1 MKKDLLIK
9 RLYCAACALL
19 SVYGIVRQWQNMLS
33 GRGLSSNIILSG
45 ICLIAAGY
53 YFFHPEKIQWK
64 DVAQS
69 HRIGFAVFLNIGC
82 GLLCLFYLFFGI
94 KTGWPENW
102 KMLSAVTGLLS
113 VGGFMM
119 LPFERNKKKK

>member
-19 SVYGIVRQWQNMLS
+19 SVYGIVKQWQNMLS

-53 YFFHPEKIQWK
+53 YFFHPEKIRWK
-64 DVAQS
+64 NVADA
-69 HRIGFAVFLNIGC
+69 HRMSMIVWLTFGC
-82 GLLCLFYLFFGI
+82 GFLCLAYLFFGT
-94 KTGWPENW
+94 KFGYPENW
-102 KMLSAVTGLLS
+102 KMICTVTGMLS
-113 VGGFMM
+113 LGGYLM
-119 LPFERNKKKK
+119 LTLENKKKD

>member
-1 MKKDLLIK
+1 MKKDLLLK

-53 YFFHPEKIQWK
+53 YFFHPEKIRWK
-64 DVAQS
+64 NVADA
-69 HRIGFAVFLNIGC
+69 HRMSMIVWLTFGC
-82 GLLCLFYLFFGI
+82 GFLCLAYLFFGT
-94 KTGWPENW
+94 KFGYPENW
-102 KMLSAVTGLLS
+102 KMICTVTGMLS
-113 VGGFMM
+113 LGGYLM
-119 LPFERNKKKK
+119 LTLENKKKD

>member
-53 YFFHPEKIQWK
+53 YFFHPEKIRWK
-64 DVAQS
+64 NVADA
-69 HRIGFAVFLNIGC
+69 HRMSMIVWLTFGC
-82 GLLCLFYLFFGI
+82 GFLCLAYLFFGT
-94 KTGWPENW
+94 KFGYPENW
-102 KMLSAVTGLLS
+102 KMICTVTGMLS
-113 VGGFMM
+113 LGGYLM
-119 LPFERNKKKK
+119 LTLENKKKD

>member
-19 SVYGIVRQWQNMLS
+19 SVCGIVKQWQNMLD

-53 YFFHPEKIQWK
+53 YFFHPEKITWK
-64 DVAQS
+64 NVADA
-69 HRIGFAVFLNIGC
+69 HRMSMIVWLTFGC
-82 GLLCLFYLFFGI
+82 GILCLGYLFFGI
-94 KTGWPENW
+94 KFGYPENW
-102 KMLSAVTGLLS
+102 KMLCAVTGMLS
-113 VGGFMM
+113 LGGYLM
-119 LPFERNKKKK
+119 LTFENKKKS